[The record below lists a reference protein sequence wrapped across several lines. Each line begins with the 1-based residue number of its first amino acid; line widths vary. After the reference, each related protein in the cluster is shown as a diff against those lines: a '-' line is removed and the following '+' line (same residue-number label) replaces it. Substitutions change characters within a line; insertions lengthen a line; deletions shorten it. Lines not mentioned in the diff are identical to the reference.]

1 MQPIPKQNLDPL
13 SGQQTVVVN
22 GVPQQRLSR
31 SILLSGNNPTTN
43 QTPVLHQNVSIDP
56 LNQFRRSYTPSTQA
70 NYRSLSPN
78 LYQSPVG
85 ISGSY
90 SYQNPAQYQASVQY
104 QTASQYQF
112 PAAAPQY
119 QIQATGQ
126 YQIPAAAQYQV
137 QPNVVLGTQIQ
148 TTGLA
153 QRSTLPKI
161 ATTGAASAV
170 LKTEENEAESQQFV
184 INNQRLINSQTS
196 FVGAGQTMGYE
207 WRAFKKVEYVQVP
220 IYGAAAKTEVTTGVC
235 NGECVAELERLRLL
249 LKERDDQL
257 LELRAQN
264 ELLRRENG
272 ELNLRNDQV
281 KDELEGKHEKQKKA
295 GFGGPNPQDLLDEIA
310 RLKTEL
316 SLKSGSNE
324 DAEKALVSL
333 KGQYEGRISSLLK
346 EHEKALGDLKL
357 QYESKISLLIKD
369 HEKAFAD
376 FKAQFESRISQ
387 LLKDHEKAIF
397 DLKAQFELRISILI
411 KEKQSFEQRLI
422 VLTQERDGYLV
433 EIRTLKESYESRLV
447 IITKER
453 DDLLARIRELEKI
466 IEGLRVELETA
477 KSTLL
482 MYENKIA
489 ILSGEV
495 NRMKNLSQG
504 KTTDLEET
512 RRRTVEL
519 EASNS
524 SYAERISI
532 YESQMHS
539 LSIRSDN
546 SLALVAC
553 LCAEIESLRGRYV
566 ERVESNF

>member
-1 MQPIPKQNLDPL
+1 MQPTPQQKLDPV
-13 SGQQTVVVN
+13 SGQQTVIVN

-31 SILLSGNNPTTN
+31 SILLSGNNPTTT
-43 QTPVLHQNVSIDP
+43 QSPILHQNVSIDP
-56 LNQFRRSYTPSTQA
+56 LNQFRRSYTPSTQP

-78 LYQSPVG
+78 VYPSPVG
-85 ISGSY
+85 ISGAY
-90 SYQNPAQYQASVQY
+90 SYQSQWSNPPQYQASVQY
-104 QTASQYQF
+104 QTA
-112 PAAAPQY
+112 AKY
-119 QIQATGQ
+119 QIPTAAQ
-126 YQIPAAAQYQV
+126 YQIPAATQYQV
-137 QPNVVLGTQIQ
+137 QPRVVMGTQIQ

-153 QRSTLPKI
+153 QKTTLPKI
-161 ATTGAASAV
+161 ATTGATSAV
-170 LKTEENEAESQQFV
+170 LKTEENEAESQQF
-184 INNQRLINSQTS
+184 ICNGQRLINSQAS
-196 FVGAGQTMGYE
+196 FVGGGQTMGFE
-207 WRAFKKVEYVQVP
+207 WKAVKKVEYVQVP
-220 IYGAAAKTEVTTGVC
+220 IYAAAQTEVTTGVC
-235 NGECVAELERLRLL
+235 NGECVAELERLKLL
-249 LKERDDQL
+249 IKERDEQL

-264 ELLRRENG
+264 ELLRRENL

-281 KDELEGKHEKQKKA
+281 KEELEGAEEKHEKHKKG
-295 GFGGPNPQDLLDEIA
+295 GFGGPNPQELIDEIE

-316 SLKSGSNE
+316 SLKSGGNE
-324 DAEKALVSL
+324 EAEKALASL
-333 KGQYEGRISSLLK
+333 KGQYEQRISSLLK
-346 EHEKALGDLKL
+346 EHEKAFGDLKL

-376 FKAQFESRISQ
+376 FKAQYESRIS
-387 LLKDHEKAIF
+387 LLMKDHEKAIF
-397 DLKAQFELRISILI
+397 DLKAQFEERISILI
-411 KEKQSFEQRLI
+411 KEKQSLEQKLL

-433 EIRTLKESYESRLV
+433 EIRTLKESFESRLV

-453 DDLLARIRELEKI
+453 DDLLAKIRELEKI
-466 IEGLRVELETA
+466 IEGLRAELETA
-477 KSTLL
+477 KNTLL

-495 NRMKNLSQG
+495 SRMKNLSQG

-524 SYAERISI
+524 SYSERISI

-539 LSIRSDN
+539 LSIRSEN

>member
-1 MQPIPKQNLDPL
+1 MQPTPQPKFDPL
-13 SGQQTVVVN
+13 SPQQNVVLN

-31 SILLSGNNPTTN
+31 SILLSGNNPTT
-43 QTPVLHQNVSIDP
+43 QSPVLHQNVSIDP
-56 LNQFRRSYTPSTQA
+56 LNQFRRSYTPSTQP

-78 LYQSPVG
+78 VYESPVG
-85 ISGSY
+85 ISGAY
-90 SYQNPAQYQASVQY
+90 SYQNQWSNPPHYQASAQY
-104 QTASQYQF
+104 QTA
-112 PAAAPQY
+112 A
-119 QIQATGQ
+119 Q
-126 YQIPAAAQYQV
+126 YQIPAAVQYQIPAVAQYQV
-137 QPNVVLGTQIQ
+137 QPHVVMGTQIQ
-148 TTGLA
+148 TNGVA
-153 QRSTLPKI
+153 QKTTLPKI
-161 ATTGAASAV
+161 ATAGATSTV
-170 LKTEENEAESQQFV
+170 LKTEENNAESQQF
-184 INNQRLINSQTS
+184 ISNSQRLINSQAS
-196 FVGAGQTMGYE
+196 FVRGGQATEYE
-207 WRAFKKVEYVQVP
+207 WRAVRKVEYVQVP
-220 IYGAAAKTEVTTGVC
+220 IWGAAAQTEVKTGVC

-264 ELLRRENG
+264 ELLRRENT

-281 KDELEGKHEKQKKA
+281 KEELEGAEGKHEKQKKA
-295 GFGGPNPQDLLDEIA
+295 GFGGPNPKELLDEIE

-316 SLKSGSNE
+316 SLKSGGSE
-324 DAEKALVSL
+324 EAEKALASL
-333 KGQYEGRISSLLK
+333 KGQYEVRISSLLK

-357 QYESKISLLIKD
+357 QYESKISMLIKD
-369 HEKAFAD
+369 HERAFAD
-376 FKAQFESRISQ
+376 FKAQYESRISQ
-387 LLKDHEKAIF
+387 LMKDHEKAIF
-397 DLKAQFELRISILI
+397 DLKAQFEERISILI
-411 KEKQSFEQRLI
+411 REKQSLEQRLL

-477 KSTLL
+477 KQTLI

-519 EASNS
+519 EVSNS

-532 YESQMHS
+532 YESQLHS
-539 LSIRSDN
+539 VSIRSEN

-566 ERVESNF
+566 EKVESNF